1 MEKIMEKDL
10 LIRDVE
16 TKNIMTKSNLP
27 VGGYSVNPYVGC
39 THGCKYCYASFM
51 KRFTGHTEPW
61 GTFLDIK
68 HWPTIKNPKKYKDQR
83 VVIGSVT
90 DGYLP
95 QEKQIRNTR
104 RILEQLKNSGAEIL
118 ICTKSDL
125 VLRDIDLLKE
135 MGKVTVSW
143 SINTLDEKFQA
154 DMDKAASIS
163 HRLEAMKQ
171 VYEAGIRTVCFI
183 SPVFPGITD
192 FEKIFERVKDQCDL
206 VWLENLNLRGS
217 FKEEILDY
225 IQKCYSHLIPLYD
238 EIYRKGD
245 RRYFRSLEN
254 QAAQIAKKYDCPFVD
269 NELPYGRAEPGHPVI
284 VDYFYHE
291 EVRGS
296 ENTGRRK
303 KI

>member
-10 LIRDVE
+10 LIRDIK

-27 VGGYSVNPYVGC
+27 VGGYSVNPNRYTYS

-68 HWPTIKNPKKYKDQR
+68 HWPAIKNPKKYKDQR

-95 QEKQIRNTR
+95 QEKQVRNTR

-183 SPVFPGITD
+183 SPVFPRHHR
-192 FEKIFERVKDQCDL
+192 F
-206 VWLENLNLRGS
+206 
-217 FKEEILDY
+217 
-225 IQKCYSHLIPLYD
+225 
-238 EIYRKGD
+238 
-245 RRYFRSLEN
+245 
-254 QAAQIAKKYDCPFVD
+254 
-269 NELPYGRAEPGHPVI
+269 
-284 VDYFYHE
+284 
-291 EVRGS
+291 
-296 ENTGRRK
+296 
-303 KI
+303 